1 MQEVYLASIIDSIPV
16 QQSAIIM
23 TPEESQRL
31 EACIQEAAAILYRN
45 TPKSELKPL
54 ESIEKTVREQILQH
68 VSPKIALFLS
78 AKSPEPRV
86 AESEN

>member
-1 MQEVYLASIIDSIPV
+1 
-16 QQSAIIM
+16 M

-45 TPKSELKPL
+45 TRKSELKTL

-68 VSPKIALFLS
+68 VSPKIALKVCSFCS
-78 AKSPEPRV
+78 VFPQVSK
-86 AESEN
+86 AEGKTVV

>member
-1 MQEVYLASIIDSIPV
+1 MT
-16 QQSAIIM
+16 M

-45 TPKSELKPL
+45 TPSGELKTL

-78 AKSPEPRV
+78 AKSPEPSV
-86 AESEN
+86 VESES

>member
-1 MQEVYLASIIDSIPV
+1 
-16 QQSAIIM
+16 M

-31 EACIQEAAAILYRN
+31 EACIQEAAAISYRN
-45 TPKSELKPL
+45 THKSELQTL
-54 ESIEKTVREQILQH
+54 ESIEKTVRDQILQQ

-78 AKSPEPRV
+78 VKSPERSV

>member
-1 MQEVYLASIIDSIPV
+1 
-16 QQSAIIM
+16 M
-23 TPEESQRL
+23 TMNPEESQRL

-45 TPKSELKPL
+45 TPSSELKTL

-78 AKSPEPRV
+78 AKSPSPSV
-86 AESEN
+86 VESES

>member
-1 MQEVYLASIIDSIPV
+1 MT
-16 QQSAIIM
+16 M

-31 EACIQEAAAILYRN
+31 QACIQEAAAILYRN
-45 TPKSELKPL
+45 TASGELKTL

-78 AKSPEPRV
+78 AKSPEPSV
-86 AESEN
+86 VESES

>member
-1 MQEVYLASIIDSIPV
+1 
-16 QQSAIIM
+16 M

-45 TPKSELKPL
+45 TPSGELKTL
-54 ESIEKTVREQILQH
+54 ERIEKTVREQILQH

-78 AKSPEPRV
+78 AKSPEPSV
-86 AESEN
+86 VESES

>member
-1 MQEVYLASIIDSIPV
+1 MT
-16 QQSAIIM
+16 M

-45 TPKSELKPL
+45 TPESELKTL

-68 VSPKIALFLS
+68 VSPKIAFFLS
-78 AKSPEPRV
+78 AKSPEPGV
-86 AESEN
+86 VESES

>member
-1 MQEVYLASIIDSIPV
+1 
-16 QQSAIIM
+16 M

-31 EACIQEAAAILYRN
+31 QACIQEAAAILYRN
-45 TPKSELKPL
+45 TASGELKTL

-78 AKSPEPRV
+78 AKSPEPSV
-86 AESEN
+86 VESES